1 MSTKKGRK
9 GPMDLYMLQ
18 GSQKQQGQAGGSKLR
33 QTNISDACD
42 KEIRGRTIQHIARFF
57 YQAGLPLS
65 TTRLDSFKDM
75 IEAIGRY
82 GAGLKPPSYYEMRV
96 SLLQKE
102 LNYTNDLLK
111 GHKESWATHGCSI
124 MSDVWTDRRRRSI
137 INFMVNCSLGTMF
150 VKSIDASSFVKSG
163 DKIYDLLDNFVEEI
177 GEQNIVQIITDN
189 GSNYV
194 LAGNIHL
201 LILLIILSSIK
212 CVKLLSL
219 IIFVILCLR

>member
-1 MSTKKGRK
+1 
-9 GPMDLYMLQ
+9 
-18 GSQKQQGQAGGSKLR
+18 
-33 QTNISDACD
+33 
-42 KEIRGRTIQHIARFF
+42 
-57 YQAGLPLS
+57 
-65 TTRLDSFKDM
+65 
-75 IEAIGRY
+75 
-82 GAGLKPPSYYEMRV
+82 
-96 SLLQKE
+96 
-102 LNYTNDLLK
+102 
-111 GHKESWATHGCSI
+111 

-201 LILLIILSSIK
+201 LILYS
-212 CVKLLSL
+212 
-219 IIFVILCLR
+219 F

>member
-1 MSTKKGRK
+1 
-9 GPMDLYMLQ
+9 MLQ
-18 GSQKQQGQAGGSKLR
+18 GSQKQQGQAGGSKFR

-96 SLLQKE
+96 PLLQKE

>member
-1 MSTKKGRK
+1 M
-9 GPMDLYMLQ
+9 
-18 GSQKQQGQAGGSKLR
+18 
-33 QTNISDACD
+33 
-42 KEIRGRTIQHIARFF
+42 
-57 YQAGLPLS
+57 
-65 TTRLDSFKDM
+65 
-75 IEAIGRY
+75 
-82 GAGLKPPSYYEMRV
+82 
-96 SLLQKE
+96 
-102 LNYTNDLLK
+102 NYTNDLLK

-124 MSDVWTDRRRRSI
+124 MSDVWTDRRRRNI

>member
-1 MSTKKGRK
+1 
-9 GPMDLYMLQ
+9 
-18 GSQKQQGQAGGSKLR
+18 
-33 QTNISDACD
+33 
-42 KEIRGRTIQHIARFF
+42 
-57 YQAGLPLS
+57 
-65 TTRLDSFKDM
+65 
-75 IEAIGRY
+75 
-82 GAGLKPPSYYEMRV
+82 
-96 SLLQKE
+96 
-102 LNYTNDLLK
+102 
-111 GHKESWATHGCSI
+111 

-150 VKSIDASSFVKSG
+150 VKSIDASSFVKSR